1 MSIFEII
8 FANFWTWA
16 GTVVLVATL
25 LDGLANVIA
34 AMRKPERSVRRTS
47 YSDGTSIVQIDN
59 ATAADV
65 DRAVR
70 AHQRSGKRE
79 DWPMKLKKVAAL
91 CSSAN
96 AFCLFDR
103 VTGDGVVTQWLGD
116 GVLCLSPPWPAG
128 AVGTG
133 ALPDVRRVGEEARQ
147 DIFQSQCAAG
157 GAERGGLVPL

>member
-25 LDGLANVIA
+25 LDGLANV
-34 AMRKPERSVRRTS
+34 MRKPERSVRRTS

-70 AHQRSGKRE
+70 AI
-79 DWPMKLKKVAAL
+79 
-91 CSSAN
+91 N
-96 AFCLFDR
+96 
-103 VTGDGVVTQWLGD
+103 
-116 GVLCLSPPWPAG
+116 
-128 AVGTG
+128 
-133 ALPDVRRVGEEARQ
+133 
-147 DIFQSQCAAG
+147 
-157 GAERGGLVPL
+157 GAESGRTGR

>member
-70 AHQRSGKRE
+70 AINGGESGR
-79 DWPMKLKKVAAL
+79 
-91 CSSAN
+91 
-96 AFCLFDR
+96 
-103 VTGDGVVTQWLGD
+103 TG
-116 GVLCLSPPWPAG
+116 
-128 AVGTG
+128 
-133 ALPDVRRVGEEARQ
+133 R
-147 DIFQSQCAAG
+147 
-157 GAERGGLVPL
+157 

>member
-65 DRAVR
+65 HDAGEI
-70 AHQRSGKRE
+70 AYLRE
-79 DWPMKLKKVAAL
+79 RDLLGCRGCVARGCGFAGFSCHFNTSMFFDL
-91 CSSAN
+91 C
-96 AFCLFDR
+96 
-103 VTGDGVVTQWLGD
+103 
-116 GVLCLSPPWPAG
+116 
-128 AVGTG
+128 
-133 ALPDVRRVGEEARQ
+133 
-147 DIFQSQCAAG
+147 
-157 GAERGGLVPL
+157 

>member
-47 YSDGTSIVQIDN
+47 YSDGTSIVQID

-70 AHQRSGKRE
+70 AI
-79 DWPMKLKKVAAL
+79 
-91 CSSAN
+91 N
-96 AFCLFDR
+96 
-103 VTGDGVVTQWLGD
+103 
-116 GVLCLSPPWPAG
+116 
-128 AVGTG
+128 
-133 ALPDVRRVGEEARQ
+133 
-147 DIFQSQCAAG
+147 
-157 GAERGGLVPL
+157 GAESGRTGR

>member
-1 MSIFEII
+1 MSIFKII

-25 LDGLANVIA
+25 PNVIA

-70 AHQRSGKRE
+70 AI
-79 DWPMKLKKVAAL
+79 
-91 CSSAN
+91 N
-96 AFCLFDR
+96 
-103 VTGDGVVTQWLGD
+103 
-116 GVLCLSPPWPAG
+116 
-128 AVGTG
+128 
-133 ALPDVRRVGEEARQ
+133 
-147 DIFQSQCAAG
+147 
-157 GAERGGLVPL
+157 GAESGRTGR

>member
-47 YSDGTSIVQIDN
+47 YSDGT
-59 ATAADV
+59 TAADV

-70 AHQRSGKRE
+70 AI
-79 DWPMKLKKVAAL
+79 
-91 CSSAN
+91 N
-96 AFCLFDR
+96 
-103 VTGDGVVTQWLGD
+103 
-116 GVLCLSPPWPAG
+116 
-128 AVGTG
+128 
-133 ALPDVRRVGEEARQ
+133 
-147 DIFQSQCAAG
+147 
-157 GAERGGLVPL
+157 GAESGRTGR

>member
-1 MSIFEII
+1 MSIMEII

-70 AHQRSGKRE
+70 AI
-79 DWPMKLKKVAAL
+79 
-91 CSSAN
+91 N
-96 AFCLFDR
+96 
-103 VTGDGVVTQWLGD
+103 
-116 GVLCLSPPWPAG
+116 
-128 AVGTG
+128 
-133 ALPDVRRVGEEARQ
+133 
-147 DIFQSQCAAG
+147 
-157 GAERGGLVPL
+157 GAESGRACWKRRRRYLICRGTWWRACPALS